1 MGKLLKRG
9 AIFALAGVLTV
20 SAGFPAMFAQAEPI
34 DSAMDGQSEVKQFMD
49 CFLPMPVMD
58 PEGLSA
64 DCWGAAEVG
73 PRDRHNGLEDDDM
86 SDYSY
91 WDGGI
96 IKDEV
101 SGKYYMFA
109 SRWDQRG
116 GHEGENG
123 YPGWKGS
130 EAIYAVSDNLYGPY
144 EDKGLIWPDYHEGA
158 GHNVYPFVLSS
169 QDSLYE
175 EGYRYGIVLGDPWD
189 VQGTVHVSKT
199 LENGGEWTH
208 LKQMNCDGSFTMT
221 NISII
226 VRPDGRYEAISRNGD
241 IATADSVNG
250 PWHVE
255 RNGLWWNL
263 PGMDT
268 AEDDMEDP
276 VMWYSDG
283 MYHCLVNKWNAKQAY
298 YMTSYDGINNW
309 TLHEGAAYTPYQ
321 NFLSYEDGTENN
333 WTKLERPNV
342 YIEGGELKAMLLSVI
357 NVEKTNDRA
366 DDQNGSKIIVTPF
379 DGAALKEFADSRFV
393 GNLPAGDTNSQTW
406 QNERYGNYG
415 GQSYF
420 QIQRDPGV
428 EGLGESGNSGWWWP
442 DWEYD
447 CKIGFLKYDLSQY
460 DASITEKEIESASL
474 TLTYLG
480 KKAGG
485 AETDSVRIV
494 LADPDWQEGTGKGE
508 DTGEDDLAALNF
520 PKLYYDVEDLENTS
534 VVSETFPTNEGL
546 KTVQADVTK
555 LVREYKEN
563 HPDEQYISFAL
574 NETESGNRLLFG
586 SKEAG
591 EGYGARLVV
600 NFKEE
605 TSVQD
610 GSLKLAVSMAEKLE
624 QEQSES
630 QCYTAETWTA
640 VQTALDEAR
649 ALLNNPQ
656 VTQNEVDDAFLKLMT
671 AFNLLE
677 SNVQRAGLKA
687 AIDGT
692 KAILAESEALA
703 QYTQES
709 VQAVRDALFY
719 AEIVYAQSS
728 TDQTTVNAAATRLM
742 TVVNSLLIQEEDTRL
757 DILIRTAEEL
767 IKNKE
772 QYTDTSITALETALE
787 AAKAAAD
794 NPQAAPEELDQAYGD
809 LAAAMASLVRKA
821 DKSELKNALEKAG
834 EILENSAD
842 YLADTIAGLEAV
854 TEKAQKV
861 YDDQSADASA
871 AGGVLKELVA
881 EILKARL
888 MGDVNLDGTVN
899 AADSAEVLKFAAEF
913 KELTQE
919 QHKAADVNGDGVADS
934 SDAGLILQYAAEKI
948 KGF

>member
-1 MGKLLKRG
+1 MRQLIKRG
-9 AIFALAGVLTV
+9 AIFALSGALTV
-20 SAGFPAMFAQAEPI
+20 TAGFPAMYAQAEVT
-34 DSAMDGQSEVKQFMD
+34 DSVMEGQSEVKQFMD
-49 CFLPMPVMD
+49 CFLPMPIMD
-58 PEGLSA
+58 PDGLSA
-64 DCWGAAEVG
+64 DCWGAVEVG

-144 EDKGLIWPDYHEGA
+144 EDRGLIWPDYHEGA
-158 GHNVYPFVLSS
+158 GHNVYPFVLSV
-169 QDSLYE
+169 DDPLYE

-189 VQGTVHVSKT
+189 VQGTIHVSKT

-208 LKQMNCDGSFTMT
+208 LERMNCDGNFTMT

-255 RNGLWWNL
+255 RNGLWWDMQ
-263 PGMDT
+263 GMDT
-268 AEDDMEDP
+268 TENDMEDP

-309 TLHEGAAYTPYQ
+309 TLHEGDAYTPYE

-342 YIEGGELKAMLLSVI
+342 YIENGELKAMLLSVI

-379 DGAALKEFADSRFV
+379 DGAALKTFADSRFV

-406 QNERYGNYG
+406 QNERYWNYG
-415 GQSYF
+415 GQSFF
-420 QIQRDPGV
+420 QVQSDSGV
-428 EGLGESGNSGWWWP
+428 QGLGESGNSGWWWP

-460 DASITEKEIESASL
+460 EVSGTEKEIESAYL
-474 TLTYLG
+474 TLTYVG
-480 KKAGG
+480 KQAGD
-485 AETDSVRIV
+485 AETDSVRVV
-494 LADPDWQEGTGKGE
+494 LADPNWIEGTGKGT
-508 DTGEDDLAALNF
+508 DTGEADLAALNF
-520 PKLYYDVEDLENTS
+520 PKLYYDAADLENTS
-534 VVSETFPTNEGL
+534 VVSETFPANEGL
-546 KTVQADVTK
+546 KTVETDVTK
-555 LVREYKEN
+555 LVRDFKEK
-563 HPDEQYISFAL
+563 HPDQQYISFAL
-574 NETESGNRLLFG
+574 NETEGGNRLRFG
-586 SKEAG
+586 TKEAG
-591 EGYGARLVV
+591 EGYGARLVI
-600 NFKEE
+600 NYKEE
-605 TSVQD
+605 TVVQD
-610 GSLKLAVSMAEKLE
+610 KSLKLAVSMAETME
-624 QEQSES
+624 QEQTES

-649 ALLNNPQ
+649 ALLDNPQ
-656 VTQNEVDDAFLKLMT
+656 AAQKEIDDAFLKLMT
-671 AFNLLE
+671 AVNLLE
-677 SNVQRAGLKA
+677 SNVQRTGLKA

-692 KAILAESEALA
+692 KAILAESDTLA

-709 VQAVRDALFY
+709 VQAVRDALSY
-719 AEIVYAQSS
+719 AESVYALSS
-728 TDQTTVNAAATRLM
+728 ADQTTVNAAATRLM
-742 TVVNSLLIQEEDTRL
+742 TAVNSLLVQEKSTRL

-767 IKNKE
+767 IKNRD
-772 QYTDTSITALETALE
+772 QYSDTSVAALETALV
-787 AAKAAAD
+787 AARAAAA
-794 NPQAAPEELDQAYGD
+794 NPQAAPEEMDRAYHD
-809 LAAAMASLVRKA
+809 LAAAMTALVRKA
-821 DKSELKNALEKAG
+821 DKSELKNALDKAND
-834 EILENSAD
+834 ILEHSAD
-842 YLADTIAGLEAV
+842 YLADTISGLEAV

-861 YDDQSADASA
+861 YEDQSANA
-871 AGGVLKELVA
+871 AAVGGTLKELVA

-888 MGDVNLDGTVN
+888 LGDVNLDGTVN
-899 AADSAEVLKFAAEF
+899 AADSAEVLQYAAEF
-913 KELTQE
+913 KDLTGE
-919 QHKAADVNGDGVADS
+919 QHKAADVNRDGVSDS
-934 SDAGLILQYAAEKI
+934 SDAGLILQYDAEKI
-948 KGF
+948 TTF